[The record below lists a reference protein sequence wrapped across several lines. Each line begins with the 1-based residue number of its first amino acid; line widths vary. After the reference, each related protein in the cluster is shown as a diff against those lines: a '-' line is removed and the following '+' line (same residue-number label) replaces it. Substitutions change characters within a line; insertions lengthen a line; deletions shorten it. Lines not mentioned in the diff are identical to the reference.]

1 MNHFFNVK
9 TLDQVFALMAQFP
22 VLGTETIDVG
32 SAYSRIL
39 AIDLI
44 ARRDMPGFRRATMDG
59 YAVHA
64 ASTYGASEASPAWLS
79 LAGTIGMGLVPDF
92 TLEPGQAANIS
103 TGGMLPPGANAV
115 VMVEHT
121 EAVDQGS
128 VEIYKSVAPLQNVID
143 AAEDFAEDQ
152 IVLGAGTFIRSQ
164 EAGLA
169 AGLGFSEL
177 EVYQVPK
184 VGIISTGDEIIPI
197 TQEPSIGKIRD
208 INSYTLAGF
217 VEQVHAIPVRY
228 GIIKDDP
235 RALKTACERAL
246 AECDMVLISGGSSV
260 GTRDYTVDVLSS
272 LADTQILVHGMSV
285 SPGKPTILANSA
297 NKPIWGLPGQV
308 VSAMVVMKIIVTPFL
323 NRIQGY
329 KKAVNKIRIPAK
341 LTRNVASAPGRRDFI
356 RVILENE
363 QGRMLARPVLG
374 KSGLIRTM
382 IHADGLLEIGEHVE
396 GLEKD
401 ALVEIILLS

>member
-9 TLDQVFALMAQFP
+9 TLDQVFALMSQFP

-39 AIDLI
+39 VNDLI

-79 LAGTIGMGLVPDF
+79 LAGTVGMGQVPDF
-92 TLEPGQAANIS
+92 ALEPGHAAQIS
-103 TGGMLPPGANAV
+103 TGGMLPEGADAV

-143 AAEDFAEDQ
+143 PAEDFAKDQ
-152 IVLGAGTFIRSQ
+152 IVLGAGTFLRPQ

-217 VEQVHAIPVRY
+217 VEQAHAIPVRY
-228 GIIKDDP
+228 GIIQDDP
-235 RALKTACERAL
+235 VALKAACERAL
-246 AECDMVLISGGSSV
+246 AQCDMVLISGGSSV

-297 NKPIWGLPGQV
+297 GKPIWGLPGQV

-329 KKAVNKIRIPAK
+329 KKAVTRLRIPAK
-341 LTRNVASAPGRRDFI
+341 LTRNVPSAPGRRDFI
-356 RVILENE
+356 RVILETE

>member
-9 TLDQVFALMAQFP
+9 TLDQVFTLMAQFP

-39 AIDLI
+39 ATDLI

-64 ASTYGASEASPAWLS
+64 ASTYGASEASPAWLEI
-79 LAGTIGMGLVPDF
+79 AGTIGMGLVPDF
-92 TLEPGQAANIS
+92 TLESGHAAHIS

-143 AAEDFAEDQ
+143 AAEDFAKDQ
-152 IVLGAGTFIRSQ
+152 IVLGAGTFIRPQ

-197 TQEPSIGKIRD
+197 TQEPRIGKIRD

-217 VEQVHAIPVRY
+217 VAQAHAIPVRY

-329 KKAVNKIRIPAK
+329 KKAVNKVRIPAK

-401 ALVEIILLS
+401 ALVDIILLS